1 MESVFVIL
9 NFEYLSEKETHW
21 LVAKAGSND
30 EKKLGVQNVVGLF
43 LSLQRSSGNW
53 CFQLGIAVAKLGIA
67 VATWYCHSYLVLP

>member
-30 EKKLGVQNVVGLF
+30 EKKLGVQNL
-43 LSLQRSSGNW
+43 LQRSSGNW